1 MLIFLFRCF
10 VRRTFHDTDVNIFI
24 SPFLLHCMTINRL
37 VSQGATVAGDTMA
50 GNALAKLRSFLVRGL
65 AVMAVLFTYAVGSV
79 ATLGVSGLVLAT
91 AATPAQAHRRFVR
104 HRRFFPR
111 RRFVRARFFVPRRRF
126 VRARFF
132 APRRRF
138 VHRRWWGGY
147 Y

>member
-1 MLIFLFRCF
+1 
-10 VRRTFHDTDVNIFI
+10 
-24 SPFLLHCMTINRL
+24 
-37 VSQGATVAGDTMA
+37 MA

-79 ATLGVSGLVLAT
+79 GTLGISGLVLAT
-91 AATPAQAHRRFVR
+91 ASTPAQAHRRFVR
-104 HRRFFPR
+104 HRRFVPR
-111 RRFVRARFFVPRRRF
+111 RRFVRHAFFVPRRRF

-147 Y
+147 